1 MGDEEEVAQ
10 TVQKALIFGSASFIG
25 AALMETMEASGYA
38 VEAGHAGSDVLS
50 ADVIVCSAYGNDT
63 VRSSARDSAVDSLL
77 CNSSVAR
84 FWSRLNCRTPND
96 CCPSW
101 PTQIWH
107 SPNR

>member
-25 AALMETMEASGYA
+25 AALMETMETSGYA

-63 VRSSARDSAVDSLL
+63 VRSSAPE
-77 CNSSVAR
+77 
-84 FWSRLNCRTPND
+84 TQ
-96 CCPSW
+96 PS
-101 PTQIWH
+101 TRCFVTRALH
-107 SPNR
+107 AFGAG